1 METGSLMDRA
11 PMRCVGSLFGLA
23 LLLAVV
29 LAGQARAMSAPEK
42 LTYSLSWLGIPV
54 GSATQEFTE
63 DGAGR
68 RIVSHAR
75 SNDWLSS
82 FYPVDDRTES
92 LLARDGLFPG
102 ESRSFRMVFKEGQ
115 RIRDRSLVFEPARRL
130 AHFHDRVTGEQ
141 VDVPINPPLFDVYA
155 SFYHVRSLPLEVGKS
170 HFLTILDG
178 KEPRRIEVKVLRRE
192 RVSVPAGDFATIVVQ
207 PLVPAEGI
215 FEGKRGIT
223 IWLTDDRRRL
233 PVKAQTKVK
242 VGSVTAV
249 LTGGSY

>member
-1 METGSLMDRA
+1 MCREPLRSTWL
-11 PMRCVGSLFGLA
+11 LFGLV
-23 LLLAVV
+23 LLLAVAQ
-29 LAGQARAMSAPEK
+29 AGPAMAVKAPEK
-42 LTYSLSWLGIPV
+42 LLYSLSWLGIPV
-54 GSATQEFTE
+54 GSASQEFTE

-68 RIVSHAR
+68 RIVSRAR

-82 FYPVDDRTES
+82 FYPVDNRTES

-115 RIRDRSLVFEPARRL
+115 RVRDRSLVFEPARRL
-130 AHFHDRVTGEQ
+130 AHFHDRISGVQ
-141 VDVPINPPLFDVYA
+141 ADVPIAPPVFDVYA
-155 SFYHVRSLPLEVGKS
+155 SFYYVRSLPLEVGMS

-178 KEPRRIEVKVLRRE
+178 REPRRIEVKVLRRE
-192 RVSVPAGDFATIVVQ
+192 RVSVPAGEFATVVVQ
-207 PLVPAEGI
+207 PVVLAEGI

-223 IWLTDDRRRL
+223 IWLTDDSRRL
-233 PVKAQTKVK
+233 PVKAQTEVR